1 MFVSLGGGGETTT
14 TNKQIQ
20 YMLKDN
26 TAESYYFKTNTGGF
40 HLTIGVI
47 LCHQQTKC
55 AVEFG

>member
-1 MFVSLGGGGETTT
+1 
-14 TNKQIQ
+14 
-20 YMLKDN
+20 MLKDN